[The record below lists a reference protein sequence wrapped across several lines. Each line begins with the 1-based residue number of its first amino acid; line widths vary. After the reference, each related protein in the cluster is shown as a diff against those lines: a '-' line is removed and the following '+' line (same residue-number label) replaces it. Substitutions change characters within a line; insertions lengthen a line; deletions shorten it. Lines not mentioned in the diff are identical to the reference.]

1 MLLRAIAAA
10 LLPAIGAALVAW
22 GALRLRA
29 LPPAAELRE
38 TRRVAVRDAAAAA
51 DGVTPARL
59 QGTLVAAP
67 ALLAPDG
74 REYALQLL
82 AVTPP
87 ATGDGGADAPG
98 WARVRPATVFLS
110 DGDSVVVVEPDDL
123 DASYLPLLAGG
134 RTGARGRLPPEV
146 AMHVVPEFADLPADS
161 GATVALRGIRA
172 GVPVAVYGTLALR
185 EGVPSLTRP
194 ANGDPYVLTT
204 ESFAAVERDLRSR
217 GRLARLGAWT
227 LVAAGALVLLGA
239 AAGRRR
245 A

>member
-146 AMHVVPEFADLPADS
+146 AMHLVPGFADLPADS
-161 GATVALRGIRA
+161 GAAVALRGIRT
-172 GVPVAVYGTLALR
+172 GVPVAAYGTLVLR
-185 EGVPSLTRP
+185 EGVPSLARP
-194 ANGDPYVLTT
+194 ATGDPYVLST
-204 ESFAAVERDLRSR
+204 ESFTAVERDLRSR
-217 GRLARLGAWT
+217 ARLARLGPWVRVV
-227 LVAAGALVLLGA
+227 LGALLVLFA
-239 AAGRRR
+239 IARARR
-245 A
+245 